1 MWMASRFVLRT
12 AVLHGFWLPPIGA
25 RVGASRRRVGRFAVA
40 KIFIN
45 YRPDDD
51 PSAAAHVR
59 DALAA
64 SFGKSNVFMNVD
76 NVLAGQRFNMELEN
90 ALSQCDVLIAIIG
103 LLTQKRTP
111 PGRAGSGSRKE
122 QQAGAVRLPSPA

>member
-1 MWMASRFVLRT
+1 M
-12 AVLHGFWLPPIGA
+12 
-25 RVGASRRRVGRFAVA
+25 A

-45 YRPDDD
+45 YRRDDD
-51 PSAAAHVR
+51 PSAATRVR

-64 SFGKSNVFMNVD
+64 SFGESNVFLDVD
-76 NVLAGQRFNMELEN
+76 NVLAGQRFDKELDN

-103 LLTQKRTP
+103 LLTRKRTP

-122 QQAGAVRLPSPA
+122 QRAGAVRLPSPA